1 MKSWLEKKYI
11 ENYEEIFMYSYVEYG
26 AHCYES
32 AQCAP
37 PSISLITQDFSL
49 A

>member
-1 MKSWLEKKYI
+1 MLARSTYI
-11 ENYEEIFMYSYVEYG
+11 ENIVEYG

-32 AQCAP
+32 AQCAT